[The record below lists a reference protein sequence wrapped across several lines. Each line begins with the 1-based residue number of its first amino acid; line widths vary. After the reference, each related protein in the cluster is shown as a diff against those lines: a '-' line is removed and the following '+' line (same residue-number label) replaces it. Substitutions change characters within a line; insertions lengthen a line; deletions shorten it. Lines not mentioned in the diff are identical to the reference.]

1 MPGRKDVDERLTLT
15 AVRKAFLRGDFE
27 GCLALCERY
36 HARGDGEEA
45 EIKLLE
51 ARALLPLN
59 RAGQALDVLRRLQPS
74 DDGTTSSSSRRCSPA
89 RRT

>member
-1 MPGRKDVDERLTLT
+1 MPGRKDVDERVTLT
-15 AVRKAFLRGDFE
+15 AVRDAFLRGDFE
-27 GCLALCERY
+27 RCLALCERY
-36 HARGDGEEA
+36 HARGDADEV
-45 EIKLLE
+45 EIQLLE